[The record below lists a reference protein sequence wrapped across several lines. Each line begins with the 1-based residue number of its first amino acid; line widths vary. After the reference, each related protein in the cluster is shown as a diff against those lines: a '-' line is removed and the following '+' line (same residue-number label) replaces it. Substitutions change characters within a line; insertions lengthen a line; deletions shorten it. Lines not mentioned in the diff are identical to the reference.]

1 MSQEQ
6 EKTKKQQ
13 TECLLQ
19 ILLNKVGSDE
29 LQEARERHKNQQG
42 GLFFKPAQ
50 MESTDGLRQCTMAS
64 WKVYQAMLEEG
75 CKNMCKGSVRSA
87 LNKLNKVHDGQLFA
101 SVKNENW
108 AIRQCLNHIRYT
120 DSRVVSGTR
129 LPNHMQILLMSY
141 RRSMGKE
148 SAAIVLATPHKAFQQ
163 NEKRSCCWFC
173 VCFISSSDASNLVRL
188 QLLQM
193 ASLVGD

>member
-6 EKTKKQQ
+6 EKNKKQQ

-29 LQEARERHKNQQG
+29 LQEARERRKNQQG

-64 WKVYQAMLEEG
+64 WKVYQAILEEG

-101 SVKNENW
+101 SVKNESW

-129 LPNHMQILLMSY
+129 LPNHMQTLLMSY

-148 SAAIVLATPHKAFQQ
+148 SAAIVLATPHKVFQQ
-163 NEKRSCCWFC
+163 NEKRSCGWFC
-173 VCFISSSDASNLVRL
+173 ACFIFSSDASNLVRL
-188 QLLQM
+188 QSLQM